1 MKTTTHATG
10 TSFAPLSGLTL
21 ADARA
26 ELANLKRE
34 RSILEARILA
44 VVTHIDSLATAE
56 RPEYAIPER
65 ELMAHAGM
73 SGREARE
80 AVARSLVSESAPE
93 FAEALATGDTTAAHL
108 DAVGRGLKIAGA
120 DREAFL
126 AHVPHLAEAATAM
139 SVGEFDALVKR
150 TAKSVRTDD
159 GVATLER
166 QQRETYLK
174 TWTDHDGMVQVRGQF
189 DPVTGAALA
198 SLVEQQK
205 ERMFHSGDRDVPVNV
220 APGIEPNDHRRA
232 HAFLALLGHAPIDD
246 ATSRPHR
253 AEIVVHIDLHTLLA
267 GLHEHSESRT
277 VLGADIPPETVRR
290 LACEADIIP
299 VVFGGHSVPIDVG
312 RSKRLATIH
321 QRRALEATHST
332 CAIPDCDV
340 PYHRCQIHHIDYW
353 ENGGRT
359 DIDNQVPLCSRH
371 HHAAHEGGWKLSL
384 NPATRRLSVVTPAGD
399 LISRPDGVADYR

>member
-73 SGREARE
+73 TGREARE
-80 AVARSLVSESAPE
+80 AVARSLVTESAPE
-93 FAEALATGDTTAAHL
+93 FADALSKGDTTAAHL
-108 DAVGRGLKIAGA
+108 DALGRGLKIAGA

-159 GVATLER
+159 GMATLER

-174 TWTDHDGMVQVRGQF
+174 TWTEHDGMVQVRGQF
-189 DPVTGAALA
+189 DPVTGAAFA

-232 HAFLALLGHAPIDD
+232 HALLALLGHAPTDD

-253 AEIVVHIDLHTLLA
+253 AEIVVHIDLQTLLA
-267 GLHEHSESRT
+267 GLHEHNESRT

-299 VVFGGHSVPIDVG
+299 VVFDGHSVPIDVG

-321 QRRALEATHST
+321 QRRALEATHAT
-332 CAIPDCDV
+332 RAIPDCDV

-384 NPATRRLSVVTPAGD
+384 DPRTRALTVV
-399 LISRPDGVADYR
+399 IRQ